1 MRINELTCLSG
12 KLNGAI
18 SIRALKRFVA
28 DRDTGKWQ
36 RFSKKLPPTGKKVA
50 IVGSGPAGLTA
61 GYYLA
66 KLGHSVT
73 IFEALGQAGGMM
85 RVGIPD
91 YRLPKDVLDAEIDLI
106 RSAGVQIK
114 LNTRI
119 ESVDG
124 LFKRGHDA
132 AFLALGAHRGMKLG
146 IKGEDHP
153 DVIDGAA
160 FLRNANSG
168 IKVDLGERVAVIG
181 GGNTAIDSARTALR
195 LGAKEVQIIYRRSRT
210 EMPASGDEI
219 DAAMQ
224 EGVTMTFLATP
235 VRVGRRNN
243 RIDLTCIRMKL
254 GKMDESGRRRPAPVE
269 GSEFSTRYDKIIIAI
284 GQTPDVPGA
293 FGIETNADNTL
304 QVDRDTL
311 AASRHGVWAGG
322 DAVTGPA
329 TVIEAI
335 AAGRKAASAIDR
347 YLGGKGIIDE
357 KLTRARRIATPEAE
371 GLPDKIRMEI
381 PCLAPEQR
389 IGNFNETEFCLT
401 EPSAVEESN
410 RCLHCGDGITARCR
424 YACPAGINIPLYVHF
439 IKKGRYEDAL
449 AVIREKVPFPG
460 VLGRICTAPCEKACT
475 GCAMCVPYC
484 PMSAIGTDGKL
495 KAIKIDLDECTD
507 CGVCFRAKVC
517 PVDALVDEAYAWPR
531 SVRAAF
537 SNPLVEHKETRVPG
551 RGTEEVKTND
561 VTGQFKKG
569 YVGVTAE
576 MGRPGVGVR
585 FRDVQKVAQAMAR
598 AKVVFAPNN
607 PVTRLMTDN
616 ATGQLNNDILNEKVC
631 SAMIETTSPIG
642 NLPLVIQ
649 EIRKVARQIDS
660 VFSLTISTRLD
671 EDGTAP
677 CRKILDELD
686 IPLYINGKMN
696 VGLGRP
702 LFKEESK

>member
-1 MRINELTCLSG
+1 MKINESTCLSR

-28 DRDTGKWQ
+28 DQDTGKWK

-61 GYYLA
+61 GYYLS

-85 RVGIPD
+85 RMGIPD
-91 YRLPKDVLDAEIDLI
+91 YRLPKDVLDSEIDLI
-106 RSAGVQIK
+106 RSVGLTIK
-114 LNTRI
+114 LNSRI
-119 ESVDG
+119 ESVDK
-124 LFKRGHDA
+124 LFKRGYDA
-132 AFLALGAHRGMKLG
+132 VFLALGAHRGMKLG
-146 IKGEDHP
+146 IKGEDNP

-160 FLRNANSG
+160 FLKNVNSG
-168 IKVDLGERVAVIG
+168 VKVDLGERVAVIG
-181 GGNTAIDSARTALR
+181 GGNTAIYSARTAMR
-195 LGAKEVQIIYRRSRT
+195 LGAKEVQIIYRRGRT
-210 EMPASGDEI
+210 EMPASDDEI
-219 DAAMQ
+219 DAAIQ

-235 VRVGRRNN
+235 IRIGKRNN
-243 RIDLTCIRMKL
+243 KINLTCIRMTL
-254 GKMDESGRRRPAPVE
+254 GRMDESGRRRPEPVE
-269 GSEFSTRYDKIIIAI
+269 GSEFSTSHDKLIIAI
-284 GQTPDVPGA
+284 GQTPDVPDA
-293 FGIETNADNTL
+293 FGIETNGDNTL
-304 QVDRDTL
+304 RVDHDTL
-311 AASRHGVWAGG
+311 AAGRQGVWAGG

-335 AAGRKAASAIDR
+335 AAGRKAAAAIDK

-357 KLTRARRIATPEAE
+357 KLTRARRIAASDAE
-371 GLPDKIRMEI
+371 DFSDKSRIEI

-389 IGNFNETEFCLT
+389 TGNFDETEFGLT

-410 RCLHCGDGITARCR
+410 RCLHCGEGITARCR
-424 YACPAGINIPLYVHF
+424 YACPAGINIPLYVDF

-460 VLGRICTAPCEKACT
+460 VLGRICTSPCEKACT

-484 PMSAIGTDGKL
+484 PMNAIGTDGKV
-495 KAIKIDLDECTD
+495 KAVKIDLDECTD
-507 CGVCFRAKVC
+507 CGVCFRAHVC

-561 VTGQFKKG
+561 VTGQFRKG

-585 FRDVQKVAQAMAR
+585 FRDVQKVAQALAR

-607 PVTRLMTDN
+607 PVTRLMTDS
-616 ATGQLNNDILNEKVC
+616 ATGKLNHDILNEKVC
-631 SAMIETTSPIG
+631 SAMIETTSPIS
-642 NLPLVIQ
+642 NLPSVIK
-649 EIRKVARQIDS
+649 EIRKVAPQIDS
-660 VFSLTISTRLD
+660 VFSLTISSRLD
-671 EDGTAP
+671 QDGTAP
-677 CRKILDELD
+677 CQKILKELD
-686 IPLYINGKMN
+686 IPLYINGKVN
-696 VGLGRP
+696 LGLGRP
-702 LFKEESK
+702 LFKEES

>member
-1 MRINELTCLSG
+1 MRINESTCLSR

-28 DRDTGKWQ
+28 DRDTGTWK
-36 RFSKKLPPTGKKVA
+36 RFSKKLPPTGKRVA

-66 KLGHSVT
+66 KLGHAVT
-73 IFEALGQAGGMM
+73 IFEALGKAGGMM
-85 RVGIPD
+85 RWGIPD
-91 YRLPKDVLDAEIDLI
+91 YRLPKEVLDSEINVI
-106 RSAGVQIK
+106 RSAGVHIK

-119 ESVDG
+119 ESVER

-132 AFLALGAHRGMKLG
+132 VFLALGAHRGMTLG

-153 DVIDGAA
+153 DVMDGAA
-160 FLRNANSG
+160 FLKNVNSG
-168 IKVDLGERVAVIG
+168 IRVDPGESVAVIG
-181 GGNTAIDSARTALR
+181 GGNTAIDSARTAIR
-195 LGAKEVQIIYRRSRT
+195 LGAKKVQIVYRRGRT
-210 EMPASGDEI
+210 EMPASDDEI
-219 DAAMQ
+219 HAAIQ
-224 EGVTMTFLATP
+224 EGVAMTFLATP
-235 VRVGRRNN
+235 VRIGKRNN
-243 RIDLTCIRMKL
+243 KINLTCIRMKL
-254 GKMDESGRRRPAPVE
+254 GKMDDSGRRRPVPVE
-269 GSEFSTRYDKIIIAI
+269 GSEFSTSYDKIIVAI

-311 AASRHGVWAGG
+311 AADRQGIWAGG

-335 AAGRKAASAIDR
+335 AAGRKAAAAIDR

-357 KLTRARRIATPEAE
+357 KLTRARRSAAPAE
-371 GLPDKIRMEI
+371 EDPSDKIRIEI
-381 PCLAPEQR
+381 PSLALEQR
-389 IGNFNETEFCLT
+389 MGNFNETELGLT

-424 YACPAGINIPLYVHF
+424 YACPAGINVPLYVHL
-439 IKKGRYEDAL
+439 IKKGKYDDAL

-460 VLGRICTAPCEKACT
+460 VLGRICTAPCEEACT

-484 PMSAIGTDGKL
+484 PMNAIDTDGK
-495 KAIKIDLDECTD
+495 ARTVKIDLDECTD

-517 PVDALVDEAYAWPR
+517 PVDALIDEASAWPR

-551 RGTEEVKTND
+551 RGTEEVKTNE
-561 VTGQFKKG
+561 VTGQFRKG

-585 FRDVQKVAQAMAR
+585 FRDVQKVAQALAR

-607 PVTRLMTDN
+607 PVTRLMTDS
-616 ATGQLNNDILNEKVC
+616 ATGQLNKDILNEKVC
-631 SAMIETTSPIG
+631 SAMIETTSPLG
-642 NLPLVIQ
+642 NLPLVIK
-649 EIRKVARQIDS
+649 ETRKVARQIDS

-702 LFKEESK
+702 LFKEEPK